1 MFREGAFAMLF
12 LFIVMAGEGLYL
24 WTGGDFRHKMNLSFC
39 AAFFVVL
46 FVVLLIITEG
56 DAADALDGFVP
67 EGVGKNKLNKYR

>member
-1 MFREGAFAMLF
+1 MD
-12 LFIVMAGEGLYL
+12 
-24 WTGGDFRHKMNLSFC
+24 GGNFRHKMNLSFC